1 MRRNDVLRTASLAA
15 ACVLAAGAAEAE
27 VAYYGKFR
35 EAPVTAVKPAG
46 ELRDWCR
53 VQAEG
58 LGRDYADSGYPY
70 NTCLWAGVM
79 PEAKGNS
86 CNRYAENWWAYEQT
100 GYLVDGL
107 GRLGILLDDARLT
120 GLLVSNVEYV
130 ITHPRANGLLGPAVL
145 GDSQWGISVFSR
157 AMTALYDKTG
167 DRRIVDA
174 LARHCAAV
182 PGERTEDRD
191 IAIIEALCW
200 LYRQTG
206 ERKWLDDAVRR
217 WRARSGVRDL
227 DEREVFSERS
237 PTIHGVS
244 GVELAKLPALLSL
257 YTGDQH
263 DLAGALNFFRK
274 VFRDHELADGMPSCY
289 EAYKGPVGLMQHETC
304 DINDDIW
311 GFGYLLMAT
320 GDAKWADRI
329 ERIYWN
335 AGRACV
341 TPDFRGSQY
350 FSGPNQ
356 VYATEKSWPDN
367 FGLEG
372 MDEIMKTRIEYRP
385 GTDTECCAGNVHRI
399 NPSYVARMWMT
410 RASDG
415 APTAVLYGASDFATT
430 VGGTAVTIEERT
442 DYPYD
447 GTVVFTVR
455 TPKPVAFPLV
465 FRIPAWAEG
474 ATAAENGVVTQKRLQ
489 PGRFHAITRTFGDG
503 DTVTLDFP
511 MTVRQEWFP
520 AGLAF
525 YRGALLYSYPI
536 PYRETRKTKGFKC
549 TERCPARSFRP
560 TGPWN
565 WGVRFCGAGDC
576 SAEVET
582 VGKGRSTK
590 LRVKAKR
597 VAEWTDPD
605 PSREVT
611 PFPLPGTG
619 SFEGQGEEVKIDLV
633 PMASAPLRVSVFPE
647 FHDPLH

>member
-1 MRRNDVLRTASLAA
+1 MCILLMVVSL
-15 ACVLAAGAAEAE
+15 VSVSGESGT
-27 VAYYGKFR
+27 VYYGKYR
-35 EAPVTAVKPAG
+35 EVPVTAVRPAG
-46 ELRDWCR
+46 EMMDWCR

-70 NTCLWAGVM
+70 DTCLWAGVM
-79 PEAKGNS
+79 PEAKGHS

-107 GRLGILLDDARLT
+107 GRLGILLDDSRLT
-120 GLLVSNVEYV
+120 GLLASNVEYV
-130 ITHPRANGLLGPAVL
+130 ITHPRANGLLGPEVL
-145 GDSQWGISVFSR
+145 GDSQWGVSVFSR
-157 AMTALYDKTG
+157 AMMALYDKTG

-182 PGERTEDRD
+182 PKDRTKERDV
-191 IAIIEALCW
+191 AIIEALCW
-200 LYRQTG
+200 LYRKTG
-206 ERKWLDDAVRR
+206 ERKWLEDAIAR
-217 WRARSGVRDL
+217 WRNRRGIRDIS
-227 DEREVFSERS
+227 ENEIFSERS

-244 GVELAKLPALLSL
+244 GVELAKLPAILSL
-257 YTGDQH
+257 YSGNER
-263 DLAGALNFFRK
+263 DLEASLNFFRK

-367 FGLEG
+367 FGLKG
-372 MDEIMKTRIEYRP
+372 MDDIMKTRIEYRP

-399 NPSYVARMWMT
+399 NPSYIARMWMT
-410 RASDG
+410 RATDG
-415 APTAVLYGASDFATT
+415 APTAVLYGASDFTATI
-430 VGGTAVTIEERT
+430 GGTKVRIEERT

-447 GTVVFTVR
+447 GKVVFTVR
-455 TPKPVAFPLV
+455 TPTSVEMPFV
-465 FRIPAWAEG
+465 FRVPRWAKG
-474 ATAAENGVVTQKRLQ
+474 ATVAVNGTVDSGVKAESGAFASLV
-489 PGRFHAITRTFGDG
+489 RTFRDG

-511 MTVRQEWFP
+511 LAVRQEWFP

-536 PYRETRKTKGFKC
+536 PYAETKTTKGFKC

-565 WGVRFCGAGDC
+565 WGVRFCGVGDC
-576 SAEVET
+576 AAEVTT
-582 VGKGRSTK
+582 VGTGREAK
-590 LRVKAKR
+590 LRVRAKR
-597 VAEWTDPD
+597 IPEWADPD

-611 PFPLPGTG
+611 PSPLSGTE
-619 SFEGQGEEVKIDLV
+619 SFAGEGVETMIDLV
-633 PMASAPLRVSVFPE
+633 PMAAAPLRISVFPE
-647 FHDPLH
+647 LRN